1 MNDIR
6 FHHGSSEWCF
16 KGPDGK
22 PYQYF
27 NEVECHRLRQQYAAD
42 PSLFKS
48 WPYIWHTTERG
59 EFLAIKIGRKYG
71 RIVTKCVRCTRCGGI
86 GRAIEF
92 ELQSGFLGGTPGD
105 WRKHNRV
112 EKEVRAKV
120 CTKCWH
126 KWITQRLMIIKEHPP
141 FRACQGMEWDT
152 RGGRD
157 GHDAMRYLFNEDKIL
172 CNKMR
177 TFLKLGDDENSTLP
191 PHRGEEGNMKQTFEL
206 RFAYEGYRDFEY
218 TLKNTP
224 DGVSGF
230 VRITLVNAP
239 ALEEGVKPLAY
250 GEICFH
256 TPDGEDVLRRDFQL
270 DREQAERIIGKELR
284 EMEAP
289 HENARQAH

>member
-92 ELQSGFLGGTPGD
+92 ELQSGFLSGTPGD

-120 CTKCWH
+120 CTECWH

-141 FRACQGMEWDT
+141 FR
-152 RGGRD
+152 
-157 GHDAMRYLFNEDKIL
+157 EDKIL

-191 PHRGEEGNMKQTFEL
+191 PHGWVRYPLWPDHVGNFVENLDIIQSLCGSSIYEWKKQGG
-206 RFAYEGYRDFEY
+206 RFY
-218 TLKNTP
+218 
-224 DGVSGF
+224 
-230 VRITLVNAP
+230 VRRA
-239 ALEEGVKPLAY
+239 G
-250 GEICFH
+250 
-256 TPDGEDVLRRDFQL
+256 
-270 DREQAERIIGKELR
+270 
-284 EMEAP
+284 
-289 HENARQAH
+289 